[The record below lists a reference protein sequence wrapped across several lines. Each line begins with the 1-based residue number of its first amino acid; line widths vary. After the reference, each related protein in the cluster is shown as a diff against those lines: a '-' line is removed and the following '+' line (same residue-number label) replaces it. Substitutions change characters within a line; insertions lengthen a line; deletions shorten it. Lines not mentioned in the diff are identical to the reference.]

1 MSSTLFFA
9 VGTIG
14 QSKRAGRKPSTL
26 LGAARHNQRAIQAER
41 GGRSHI
47 DVARSHLN
55 ETIAGPDTPEEVVAL
70 ALALM
75 TAAGVKVDKLR
86 KDYTQA
92 VELLFSLPPDTTI
105 DTGEYFH
112 RCLAWAGE
120 RFGKLNILSACIH
133 RDEAAP
139 HCHILILPLVD
150 GRVRGSSLITR
161 PALKELCKSFGGE
174 VAHGFG
180 LKEPPGRM
188 SGVEH
193 GRLARMV
200 LEKLESTQDAILQS
214 CLWLTVRR
222 DIEREPARF
231 IAALG
236 IEFEADKPTTKKPRR
251 TMVQI
256 FTSPGKGAKHEKP
269 IGFDIPSK
277 AGAKNSV
284 IQSRL
289 KPIGFDHEANNH
301 DQEQRNLSCVGFAE
315 ECDVSNAPNS
325 CGVVSPAMPKDALSD
340 SFTELL
346 PRTVNDSYRDSLSE
360 LAGQAGDGL
369 TRERDD
375 SNDAGSWC
383 EELGEFIQAPS
394 SNPTHTQPL
403 RRPHQPGSCLE
414 IAPLGGGQPFLN
426 SSHAVKGAIAPAGVQ
441 AVATAGCNAN

>member
-1 MSSTLFFA
+1 MSGDMLFFA

-47 DVARSHLN
+47 DVARRYLN

-75 TAAGVKVDKLR
+75 TAAGVKVEKLR
-86 KDYTQA
+86 RDYTQA

-105 DTGEYFH
+105 DTAEYF
-112 RCLAWAGE
+112 RQCLAWASG
-120 RFGKLNILSACIH
+120 RFGQLNILSACIH

-150 GRVRGSSLITR
+150 GRMCGSSLITR
-161 PALKELCKSFGGE
+161 PALAELRKSFSKE
-174 VAHGFG
+174 VARLYG

-188 SGVEH
+188 SVAEH
-193 GRLARMV
+193 GRAARRV

-214 CLWLTVRR
+214 GLWLAVRR
-222 DIEREPARF
+222 DIEREPGRF
-231 IAALG
+231 MAALG
-236 IEFEADKPTTKKPRR
+236 IEFEADKPATKKTQR
-251 TMVQI
+251 TMAQI

-277 AGAKNSV
+277 AGAKKPVSHG
-284 IQSRL
+284 RL

-301 DQEQRNLSCVGFAE
+301 DQEHRNLSCVGFAKV
-315 ECDVSNAPNS
+315 CDVSNAPNS
-325 CGVVSPAMPKDALSD
+325 CVVVSPSMPKEAFSD
-340 SFTELL
+340 SLTELL
-346 PRTVNDSYRDSLSE
+346 PRTVNDSYRYSLSE
-360 LAGQAGDGL
+360 PAGQADDGL

-383 EELGEFIQAPS
+383 EELGEFTQAAS
-394 SNPTHTQPL
+394 
-403 RRPHQPGSCLE
+403 G
-414 IAPLGGGQPFLN
+414 N
-426 SSHAVKGAIAPAGVQ
+426 SKSHATPQTIVSVW
-441 AVATAGCNAN
+441 